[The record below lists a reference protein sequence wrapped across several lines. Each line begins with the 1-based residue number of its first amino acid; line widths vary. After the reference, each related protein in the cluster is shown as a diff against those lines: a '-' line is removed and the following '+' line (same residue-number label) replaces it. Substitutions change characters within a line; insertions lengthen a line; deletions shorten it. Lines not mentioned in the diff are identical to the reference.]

1 MTTRRQWETVQKTER
16 KKKLRTKKFQQ
27 RYASKMKEKG
37 LIVTCDP
44 DYMRGT
50 IRAHHVEMHVSLHV
64 LKGKTCCEPNCL
76 GHRIQSD

>member
-1 MTTRRQWETVQKTER
+1 
-16 KKKLRTKKFQQ
+16 
-27 RYASKMKEKG
+27 MKEKG
-37 LIVTCDP
+37 VIVTCDP